1 MPYVT
6 VFDIT
11 QKPFAWWWPALGLI
25 FVVIGVF
32 LIKFGPKLDRNK
44 NLKKPGFSL
53 AVDSR
58 LIGWFFV
65 VFASGWTL
73 FAFGGTYSTYRD
85 SVQAYRTGQYSMVE
99 GFVEDFHP
107 MPYEGHQ
114 NECFRVKKERFC
126 YSDYAVSPAFNQSA
140 SHGGPIRAGLPVRIA
155 YYEDDNFQAYIL
167 RLEIRADSLPSGTE
181 RVAYSKN
188 EEEKWHLWANSN
200 PLLDRFQLGFSF
212 AAVLISLCWNL
223 DWKHYVR
230 YWIWRGPPY
239 TRLAELGFRAFFLAC
254 LVGST
259 INVVRMVLEKQ
270 RTAADFEEGALYG
283 LILIG
288 IIGVYDLVI
297 RWRLR
302 GKNESSREPTA

>member
-11 QKPFAWWWPALGLI
+11 QKPFEWWWPAFGLI

-32 LIKFGPKLDRNK
+32 LIKFGPKIDRNK

-58 LIGWFFV
+58 LIGWSFV

-73 FAFGGTYSTYRD
+73 FAFGGAYFDYRD

-99 GFVEDFHP
+99 GLVEDFHP

-114 NECFRVKKERFC
+114 NECFRVKKEKFC

-155 YYEDDNFQAYIL
+155 YYEGDNFQAYIL
-167 RLEIRADSLPSGTE
+167 RLEIRADSLPSGSE
-181 RVAYSKN
+181 RIAYSKN
-188 EEEKWHLWANSN
+188 EEEKWHLWANNN
-200 PLLDRFQLGFSF
+200 PLLGSFQLGVSF

-223 DWKHYVR
+223 DWKHYIR
-230 YWIWRGPPY
+230 YWIRRGPPY

-259 INVVRMVLEKQ
+259 INVVRIVSDKQ
-270 RTAADFEEGALYG
+270 RTTADFEEGALYG

-288 IIGVYDLVI
+288 IIGAYDLVL
-297 RWRLR
+297 RWRIR
-302 GKNESSREPTA
+302 RKHEPSGGPTH